1 VYLALLVDNI
11 LIEDELGEKSVEAFE
26 QYIKD
31 EFDIEMP
38 EGDISGAWF
47 AENGL
52 PMIVAC
58 SCCEMTMASP
68 NALVDD
74 EGHCFCAGCAE

>member
-1 VYLALLVDNI
+1 MRT
-11 LIEDELGEKSVEAFE
+11 FE

-38 EGDISGAWF
+38 KGDISDAWF

-68 NALVDD
+68 SALVDD
-74 EGHCFCAGCAE
+74 EGHCFCRICASSFISHTRDLQ

>member
-1 VYLALLVDNI
+1 MRT
-11 LIEDELGEKSVEAFE
+11 FE

-38 EGDISGAWF
+38 KGNISGAWF